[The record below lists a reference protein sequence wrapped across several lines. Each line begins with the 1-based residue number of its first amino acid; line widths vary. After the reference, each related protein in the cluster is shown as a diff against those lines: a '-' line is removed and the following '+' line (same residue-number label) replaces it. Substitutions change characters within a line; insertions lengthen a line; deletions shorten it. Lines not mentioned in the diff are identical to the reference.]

1 MLTSVARSTFGILT
15 NLYYILILVLL
26 KCLSVALKQTLITN
40 NCLNKA
46 KEDRRIM
53 VEYLISEVILE
64 LK

>member
-26 KCLSVALKQTLITN
+26 KYLSVALKQTLITN

-64 LK
+64 FK